1 MVDTPPR
8 QAVYPN
14 LRYVD
19 PKAAI
24 DFLFSAFGFALH
36 FKVDGADGGV
46 EHAQLRVGTDLVF
59 LSREHEGDRY
69 GMHSPQVLHGTSHAL
84 CVWVPD
90 DALDGHQAQAEAAGA
105 AILNPVHDSLAGV
118 REYTCAD
125 PEGQLWTFSSYAG
138 E

>member
-19 PKAAI
+19 PTSAI
-24 DFLFSAFGFALH
+24 EFLSGAFGFELH
-36 FKVDGADGGV
+36 FKTEADDGSV
-46 EHAQLRVGTDLVF
+46 EHAQLRVGADLIF
-59 LSREHEGDRY
+59 LGREHGGNPY
-69 GMHSPQVLHGTSHAL
+69 GMHSPLILHGTTHAL
-84 CVWVPD
+84 CVWVAD
-90 DALDGHQAQAEAAGA
+90 HALDEHQSRAEAAGA
-105 AILNPVHDSLAGV
+105 TILNPVHDSLAGV

-125 PEGQLWTFSSYAG
+125 LEGHVWTFSSYAG